1 MSGKG
6 VYMFSTYEEVVQFM
20 QQQKNRVY
28 SLDNFKK
35 YMQECHNPQYQLP
48 CIHIGGT
55 NGKGSTTNYVKEV
68 LQLAGYKV
76 ATFTTPPLYSRLDI
90 IRINDKCIDEQM
102 MVHFVNTYMEDWLRY
117 QLSIFEIEVCIAI
130 YYFLENN
137 VDVAI
142 FEVGLGGTLDAT
154 NIIKPLVAINTNIG
168 LDHMEYLGDTFA
180 KIAYNKGGIIK
191 EGIDYITGE
200 TKEECLLIFKELCK
214 QHHSK
219 LIQMQPI
226 RNIKDG
232 QNVSYTY
239 RDYHVTIKTPALY
252 QVKNSALAI
261 EIVLYLKEK
270 GHFTFTKKQLLQA
283 LYQAKW
289 AGRFE
294 IIHQNP
300 LIIIDGAHNP
310 EGMEAFLEGAKKYQ
324 NCKIIFS
331 AFKDK
336 DTNSMIEYLLRL
348 SDDITVCEFDH
359 PRALTIDTLDC
370 RIAVK
375 TEKSYRK
382 AIDDAMEHAGT
393 ILITGSLSFIAIVRS
408 YILEKKGES
417 TFK

>member
-1 MSGKG
+1 M
-6 VYMFSTYEEVVQFM
+6 
-20 QQQKNRVY
+20 
-28 SLDNFKK
+28 
-35 YMQECHNPQYQLP
+35 
-48 CIHIGGT
+48 
-55 NGKGSTTNYVKEV
+55 
-68 LQLAGYKV
+68 
-76 ATFTTPPLYSRLDI
+76 
-90 IRINDKCIDEQM
+90 
-102 MVHFVNTYMEDWLRY
+102 
-117 QLSIFEIEVCIAI
+117 FEIEVCVAI

-154 NIIKPLVAINTNIG
+154 NIIRPLVAVNTNIG
-168 LDHMEYLGDTFA
+168 LDHMEYLGDTYA

-200 TKEECLLIFKELCK
+200 TKDECVAIFKELCN
-214 QHHSK
+214 QHRSR

-226 RNIKDG
+226 RNIIDG
-232 QNVSYTY
+232 ENVSYTY
-239 RDYHVTIKTPALY
+239 RGYDVILQTPALY

-261 EIVLYLKEK
+261 EILLYIKEK
-270 GHFTFTKKQLLQA
+270 GHFTFTKQQLLHG

-289 AGRFE
+289 EGRFE

-336 DTNSMIEYLLRL
+336 DTDSMIEYLLRL
-348 SDDITVCEFDH
+348 SKDITICEFDH
-359 PRALTIDTLDC
+359 PRALTIDSF
-370 RIAVK
+370 ASNAFVK

-382 AIDDAMEHAGT
+382 AIDNAKSNKGT
-393 ILITGSLSFIAIVRS
+393 ILITGSLYFISVVRS
-408 YILEKKGES
+408 YILEKKGEP

>member
-1 MSGKG
+1 
-6 VYMFSTYEEVVQFM
+6 MFTTYEEVVQFM
-20 QQQKNRVY
+20 KQQKNRVY
-28 SLDNFKK
+28 SLDNFKS
-35 YMQECHNPQYQLP
+35 YMQDRNNPQFQLP

-68 LQLAGYKV
+68 LRVAGYKV
-76 ATFTTPPLYSRLDI
+76 ATFTSPPLYSRLDI
-90 IRINDKCIDEQM
+90 IRINNICIDEHT
-102 MVHFVNTYMEDWLRY
+102 MVRIVNRHIDDWLQY
-117 QLSIFEIEVCIAI
+117 ELSMFEIEVCVAI

-154 NIIKPLVAINTNIG
+154 NIIKPLIAVNTNIG
-168 LDHMEYLGDTFA
+168 LDHMEYLGDTYA

-200 TKEECLLIFKELCK
+200 TKEECVAIFKELCK
-214 QHHSK
+214 QRRSR

-226 RNIKDG
+226 TNIKDG
-232 QNVSYTY
+232 ENVSYTY
-239 RDYHVTIKTPALY
+239 RGCDVILQTPALY
-252 QVKNSALAI
+252 QVKNSALAM
-261 EIVLYLKEK
+261 EILLYIKEK
-270 GHFTFTKKQLLQA
+270 GHFTFTKQQLLQG
-283 LYQAKW
+283 LYQAQW
-289 AGRFE
+289 EGRFE

-336 DTNSMIEYLLRL
+336 DTDSMIEYLLRL
-348 SDDITVCEFDH
+348 SEDITICEFDH
-359 PRALTIDTLDC
+359 PRALTIDSFTPK
-370 RIAVK
+370 AFVK

-382 AIDDAMEHAGT
+382 AIDNAMSNKGT
-393 ILITGSLSFIAIVRS
+393 ILITGSLYFISVVRS

>member
-1 MSGKG
+1 
-6 VYMFSTYEEVVQFM
+6 MFTTYEEVVQFM
-20 QQQKNRVY
+20 KQQKNRVY
-28 SLDNFKK
+28 SLDNFKS
-35 YMQECHNPQYQLP
+35 YMQDRNNPQYQLP

-68 LQLAGYKV
+68 LRVAGYNV
-76 ATFTTPPLYSRLDI
+76 ATFTSPPLYSRLDI
-90 IRINDKCIDEQM
+90 IRINNICIDDDT
-102 MVHFVNTYMEDWLRY
+102 MVRLVNRHIDDWLQY
-117 QLSIFEIEVCIAI
+117 ELSMFEIEVCVAI

-154 NIIKPLVAINTNIG
+154 NIIRPLVAVNTNIG
-168 LDHMEYLGDTFA
+168 LDHMEYLGDTYA

-200 TKEECLLIFKELCK
+200 TKEECVAIFKQLCN
-214 QHHSK
+214 QHRSR

-226 RNIKDG
+226 RNIIDG
-232 QNVSYTY
+232 ENVSYTY
-239 RDYHVTIKTPALY
+239 RGYDVILQTPALY
-252 QVKNSALAI
+252 QVKNSAMAM
-261 EIVLYLKEK
+261 EILLYIKEK
-270 GHFTFTKKQLLQA
+270 GYFTFTKQQLLQG

-289 AGRFE
+289 EGRFE

-310 EGMEAFLEGAKKYQ
+310 EGMEAFIEGAKKYQ

-336 DTNSMIEYLLRL
+336 NTDSMIEYLLRL
-348 SDDITVCEFDH
+348 SKDITICEFDH
-359 PRALTIDTLDC
+359 PRALTIDSFASNAL
-370 RIAVK
+370 VK

-382 AIDDAMEHAGT
+382 AIDNAMSNKGT
-393 ILITGSLSFIAIVRS
+393 ILITGSLYFISVVRS